1 MAKSVFKFPNRDNYK
16 AVYLEKDVFEK
27 LDKTATRLKMTKS
40 KLLRHCFEKY
50 IADEDLASQQNEL
63 LKLFTETVSNLIKHN
78 EKNFDELKKLI
89 NEKK

>member
-50 IADEDLASQQNEL
+50 IADEDLASQQNEFFWNFVKFCSLFATL
-63 LKLFTETVSNLIKHN
+63 LKW
-78 EKNFDELKKLI
+78 
-89 NEKK
+89 